1 MTAIFEAIV
10 SIPPL
15 HGYIHSLANSRLQKW
30 LQNEGERL
38 IFSRFFPVIHRI
50 SGMDDA
56 NRWNGLQESPGRIHQ
71 NTGSELADSSQPLAN
86 DNFKDSQARVS
97 LMPDGLTL
105 IHSVGTRIRAGL
117 SPVSRR

>member
-38 IFSRFFPVIHRI
+38 IFSRFFPVIRQI
-50 SGMDDA
+50 GGMNDS
-56 NRWNGLQESPGRIHQ
+56 NRWNGLRESLGMIRQNAGRNPYKLGQ
-71 NTGSELADSSQPLAN
+71 DA
-86 DNFKDSQARVS
+86 F
-97 LMPDGLTL
+97 
-105 IHSVGTRIRAGL
+105 
-117 SPVSRR
+117 